1 MQNRAL
7 RVGPVALG
15 TSAANVLNSGITSL
29 SGPVGYTQ
37 TQPYI
42 ILTHVRIVNKSAAA
56 ANVSLYIGATGASA
70 AGTEFAF
77 NSSTVSPNGAAQNY
91 VDWYGRVRLESTDFL
106 TGLASAATA
115 LTFEAEGEI
124 GLT

>member
-7 RVGPVALG
+7 RCGPAALANA
-15 TSAANVLNSGITSL
+15 AANIVNSAITSL
-29 SGPVGYTQ
+29 AGPVGYTQ

-42 ILTHVRIVNKSAAA
+42 ILTHIRLVNKTAGAVTA
-56 ANVSLYIGATGASA
+56 SLYIGATGASA

-77 NSSTVSPNGAAQNY
+77 NAYSIPANSY

-106 TGLASAATA
+106 TGLASAATSI
-115 LTFEAEGEI
+115 TFQAEGEI

>member
-7 RVGPVALG
+7 RAGP
-15 TSAANVLNSGITSL
+15 TSLTTVLTTTVLNSAVSTL
-29 SGPVGYTQ
+29 VGPIGYTQ

-42 ILTHVRIVNKSAAA
+42 ILTHIRIVNYTASAATA
-56 ANVSLYIGATGASA
+56 SLFIGATGADVTA
-70 AGTEFAF
+70 TAFAF
-77 NSSTVSPNGAAQNY
+77 YGYSIAGNSY
-91 VDWYGRVRLESTDFL
+91 VDWYGRVRLESTDYL
-106 TGLASAATA
+106 TGGAGTTAS